1 MGCFG
6 RFARI
11 AGLYAAFAAA
21 VTDVHADDAFYK
33 GKRLTVLVN
42 YAPGGSTDA
51 EARVFVRHIRRLLDG
66 QPNVIIQNMEGAG
79 GFVGA
84 KYLGEVA
91 PRDGTLVGYFTATAF
106 LAALEPERFK
116 VDFKSYEFIG
126 IQASTSI
133 IFVRSDVAPGMK
145 EPADLLKAR
154 GLVVGSLAAESP
166 KGLRI
171 RLGFDLL
178 GLPYKFISGYRSG
191 GAAKLALERG
201 EINVYGESP
210 PSYFSIIEPGLVKS
224 GTAIPLYMDS
234 NFDGRNFFIP
244 DSAKGSPVTPFHEF
258 YKKVKGQMPSG
269 PLWEAYKGL
278 VAPDGTATRVIVL
291 PPGSPQAA
299 VLALREALI
308 RLKDDNAY
316 AQDAQKAFGFVPV
329 WRAQADNN
337 AVAARSITLDAPT
350 KAFLRDYIKNP
361 PK

>member
-1 MGCFG
+1 MGCFRRLAG
-6 RFARI
+6 I
-11 AGLYAAFAAA
+11 AGLCAAFVA
-21 VTDVHADDAFYK
+21 VTAEVRADDAFYK

-51 EARVFVRHIRRLLDG
+51 EARVFVRHIGRVLEG
-66 QPNVIIQNMEGAG
+66 QPGVIIQNMEGAG

-84 KYLGEVA
+84 KYVGEVA
-91 PRDGTLVGYFTATAF
+91 PRDGTLAGYFTATAF

-126 IQASTSI
+126 IQAGTSI
-133 IFVRSDVAPGMK
+133 NFVRTDVPPGMK
-145 EPADLLKAR
+145 EPADLLKAK
-154 GLVVGSLAAESP
+154 GLVVGSLAPDSP
-166 KGLRI
+166 KGVRI

-234 NFDGRNFFIP
+234 NFDGQNFFIP
-244 DSAKGSPVTPFHEF
+244 DSAKGSPVAPFHEF
-258 YKKVKGQMPSG
+258 YQKVKGQMPSG
-269 PLWEAYKGL
+269 QLWEAYKGM

-291 PPGSPQAA
+291 PPGAPQAA
-299 VLALREALI
+299 VRALREGLT
-308 RLKDDNAY
+308 RLNGDKAY
-316 AQDAQKAFGFVPV
+316 AEDAQKAFGFVPI
-329 WRAQADNN
+329 WRAEADNN
-337 AVAARSITLDAPT
+337 AVAARSITLDGAT
-350 KAFLRDYIKNP
+350 RAFLQDYIKNP